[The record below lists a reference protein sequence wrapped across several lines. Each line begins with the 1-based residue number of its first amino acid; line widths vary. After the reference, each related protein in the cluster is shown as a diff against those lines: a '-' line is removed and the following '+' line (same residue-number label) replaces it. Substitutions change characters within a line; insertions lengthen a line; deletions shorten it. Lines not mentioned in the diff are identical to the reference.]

1 MSKYDDILNMKYEK
15 SKLRPHM
22 SIENRAGQFS
32 SFNALKGYEQYISN
46 STLYIE
52 PKKVLFDDQKDRIYN
67 KLENIDNKMI
77 IVVYYNKIK
86 YIEEKLKCIKFD
98 KKMDF

>member
-32 SFNALKGYEQYISN
+32 SFNALKR
-46 STLYIE
+46 L
-52 PKKVLFDDQKDRIYN
+52 
-67 KLENIDNKMI
+67 
-77 IVVYYNKIK
+77 
-86 YIEEKLKCIKFD
+86 
-98 KKMDF
+98 